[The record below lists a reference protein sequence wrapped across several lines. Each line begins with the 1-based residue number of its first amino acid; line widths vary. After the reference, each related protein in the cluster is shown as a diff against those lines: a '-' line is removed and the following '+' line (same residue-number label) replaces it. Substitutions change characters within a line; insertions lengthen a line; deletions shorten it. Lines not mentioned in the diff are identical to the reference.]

1 MSQSGTNHSR
11 PSVHTVQSGTVTQ
24 PAEVDG
30 IAAAASVIVVS
41 PILVRF
47 RLSSSFDFRVYVRA
61 PCVCVRERER
71 AESERVFAGVGGQFV
86 SLCFA
91 VSHVFFKLFSVV

>member
-1 MSQSGTNHSR
+1 M
-11 PSVHTVQSGTVTQ
+11 
-24 PAEVDG
+24 DG

-41 PILVRF
+41 PIVRF
-47 RLSSSFDFRVYVRA
+47 RLSSSFDFRVCVRA
-61 PCVCVRERER
+61 PCVCERER